1 MFKTHPY
8 TQYSNPQTF
17 REGFPS
23 QEAYREWKGFKA
35 WESSSS
41 KRKKK
46 NHNLAEGNV
55 IDMYTI

>member
-17 REGFPS
+17 REGFLS
-23 QEAYREWKGFKA
+23 QEACWEWMNFKLREST
-35 WESSSS
+35 SS
-41 KRKKK
+41 KKK

-55 IDMYTI
+55 IGMYTI